1 MLLLRLTV
9 RKESTCLYK
18 ISMMFK
24 TN

>member
-1 MLLLRLTV
+1 MLLLRHTV

-18 ISMMFK
+18 ISMMSK

>member
-1 MLLLRLTV
+1 MLLLRLTI

-18 ISMMFK
+18 ISMMSK

>member
-18 ISMMFK
+18 ISI
-24 TN
+24 